1 MITPYPCFQPARYWL
16 WCTSLSLTAG
26 GNLSAQWGLL
36 ECCQGMWRTPHP
48 SPSPFVNGT
57 KGLSGAV
64 AIAMQYNRDG
74 TIVFTERP
82 HGSYSD
88 GLANPLIVNVRL
100 KALLACE

>member
-1 MITPYPCFQPARYWL
+1 
-16 WCTSLSLTAG
+16 
-26 GNLSAQWGLL
+26 
-36 ECCQGMWRTPHP
+36 MWRTPHP

-57 KGLSGAV
+57 KGLNGAV